1 MGEGWGEGRVTSNPT
16 RIKTLMAACAFV
28 AACLMGT
35 SAVAQAE
42 VAVGAGLEPAFALFT
57 GYDQAQAGNL
67 VATLDA
73 AAVQV
78 NWSRGPAP
86 GGQAT
91 AFLPRGGA
99 VINGGTIFVD
109 SRYAD
114 ASAEALAAL
123 LAHESRHAVDLIQ
136 AGHALDPA
144 ACMDSEIRAHMEQAQ
159 AWAYLVGPTGRV
171 GAEAPLEQD
180 LNDLLAASQ
189 QGPQAVQD
197 WIIARGISRC

>member
-1 MGEGWGEGRVTSNPT
+1 MGSSPV
-16 RIKTLMAACAFV
+16 V
-28 AACLMGT
+28 
-35 SAVAQAE
+35 QAE
-42 VAVGAGLEPAFALFT
+42 VAVGAGLESAFALFT
-57 GYDQAQAGNL
+57 GYDQAQGGNL

-78 NWSRGPAP
+78 NWSRGRTPS
-86 GGQAT
+86 GQAT
-91 AFLPRGGA
+91 AFLPRGGV

-109 SRYAD
+109 SQYAD

-136 AGHALDPA
+136 AGRALDPA
-144 ACMDSEIRAHMEQAQ
+144 ACMDSEIRAHLEQAR
-159 AWAYLVGPTGRV
+159 AWAYLTSPTGRD
-171 GAEAPLEQD
+171 GADVPLEQD

-189 QGPQAVQD
+189 QGPIAVQD